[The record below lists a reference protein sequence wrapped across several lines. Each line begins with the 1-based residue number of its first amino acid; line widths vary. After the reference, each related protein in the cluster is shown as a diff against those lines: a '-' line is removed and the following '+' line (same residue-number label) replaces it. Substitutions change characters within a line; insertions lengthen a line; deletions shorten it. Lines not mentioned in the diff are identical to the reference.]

1 MLKRCF
7 ALVAALAA
15 IATVTTLAAPSA
27 GAAPA
32 VRSSELNGT
41 LTIADWELL
50 ENGHGPQIKELFTG
64 YEKTHPGVH
73 LKFEAVS
80 YDSYV
85 PTIEAQIGAHGGP
98 DLMVLVDSD
107 FYNLLRAHVLA
118 PITGLPA
125 TDLNALRPQNSQ
137 AMSGGQRY
145 GLIWETVIYDL
156 IYNNSLFRRAG
167 ITTPPKTFSDFLSD
181 CQAIKAK
188 TGAWGY
194 AARNTLN
201 EEQAWY
207 EDFTGSW
214 IDGYGGNW
222 TDAAGKFTINSP
234 QNIAAVSAFAKVYQ
248 SGCMDTGEIA
258 AVFRAK
264 YEHGQVGML
273 MDNADAA
280 FTYTYDNPVVTNQN
294 QGVASLPFPT
304 KYSGD
309 QQLFFSINKYSK
321 NTALADDFLAWLY
334 SPATQR
340 LVVAATAPQTSGS
353 TTPLPSEF
361 VTTHPWVVPYEHQVD
376 DGVSLLVQTRPWL
389 TLKLASILMPYI
401 ERVLQGQLSAAEAL
415 AQAQSAAISQLGT

>member
-1 MLKRCF
+1 MSKRCF
-7 ALVAALAA
+7 ALVATLATIAA
-15 IATVTTLAAPSA
+15 ITTLVAPSA
-27 GAAPA
+27 DSAPA
-32 VRSSELNGT
+32 VRSSELKGT

-50 ENGHGPQIKELFTG
+50 ENGHGPQIKELFTA
-64 YEKTHPGVH
+64 YQKNHPGVH

-118 PITGLPA
+118 PVTGLPA
-125 TDLNALRPQNSQ
+125 ADVDALRPQNSQ
-137 AMSGGQRY
+137 AMFGGQRY

-156 IYNNSLFRRAG
+156 IYNKSLFGRAG
-167 ITTPPKTFSDFLSD
+167 ITEPPKTFSDFLSD
-181 CQAIKAK
+181 CQAIKTK

-222 TDAAGKFTINSP
+222 TNADGKFTINSP
-234 QNIAAVSAFAKVYQ
+234 QNIAAVSAFATVYK

-280 FTYTYDNPVVTNQN
+280 FTYTFDNPVVTNQN

-321 NTALADDFLAWLY
+321 NAALADDFLAWLY
-334 SPATQR
+334 SPGTQR

-361 VTTHPWVVPYEHQVD
+361 VATHLWVVPYEHQVD
-376 DGVSLLVQTRPWL
+376 NGVSLLVQKRPWL
-389 TLKLASILMPYI
+389 TLKLVSILMPYI
-401 ERVLQGQLSAAEAL
+401 ERVLQGQLSAAQGL
-415 AQAQSAAISQLGT
+415 GQAQSAAISQLGN